1 MRRSRRR
8 PRLDHP
14 EPIEELLDRA
24 GESRFAPKRLPI
36 PTRAWAQA
44 LGPRIADRTRP
55 LSLENGLL
63 TMRVATST
71 WATELAMLK
80 PWLIDR
86 LRNAGFAVSDIRFR
100 VGVIEAAPRP
110 PERRTS
116 RAVPPPAALP
126 RELAE
131 QLSEIEDP
139 ELREAVALAARANL
153 AWQTHT
159 DPARKPRRPR

>member
-1 MRRSRRR
+1 VGRKR
-8 PRLDHP
+8 PKLDHP

-24 GESRFAPKRLPI
+24 GESRFAPKKLAI
-36 PTRAWAQA
+36 PTRAWSQA

-55 LSLENGLL
+55 LSLENGVL
-63 TMRVATST
+63 TMRVATSA

-80 PWLIDR
+80 PWLVER
-86 LRNAGFAVSDIRFR
+86 LQAAGFAVTDIRFR
-100 VGVIEAAPRP
+100 VGTIEAAPRP

-131 QLSEIEDP
+131 RLKEIDDP
-139 ELREAVALAARANL
+139 ELREAMALAARANL

-159 DPARKPRRPR
+159 DPSRPRRRR